1 VFRYK
6 AARLSDKFSRII
18 NIRIV
23 ILSLKTK
30 VYLPLIILL
39 SLPFCVAEQDSTWT
53 RIDEGLHWSDF
64 RVPTQLGMGDSKIL
78 IVKVDPKIYEFRLL
92 SASELSSGTGPL
104 NVREW
109 TDTYKLIGAIN
120 AGMFQADLKSN
131 VGYMKNYAHMNNPR
145 IHRTYR
151 SVFAFNPRKADF
163 PPSMIFDTD
172 VKDMKQVIDEYH
184 TVIQNL
190 RLIKRPRLNR
200 WAQQEKRWSE
210 AALGQDHDGNL
221 LFIFSETA
229 YTMHEFGNILLA
241 LPIQLECAQH
251 LEGGPSA
258 SLYLHHAGVELK
270 RAGSVGLPALRNST
284 ADGFLPIPNVIGIT
298 KKLTHSQP
306 VK

>member
-1 VFRYK
+1 
-6 AARLSDKFSRII
+6 
-18 NIRIV
+18 V
-23 ILSLKTK
+23 ILSLKIR
-30 VYLPLIILL
+30 VYLLLIILL
-39 SLPFCVAEQDSTWT
+39 SPSCGAEQDATWT
-53 RIDEGLHWSDF
+53 RIDEGLHYSDF
-64 RVPTQLGMGDSKIL
+64 KVPTQLGLGDSKIL
-78 IVKVDPKIYEFRLL
+78 IVKVDPKIYELRLL
-92 SASELSSGTGPL
+92 SASEVSSGTGQL

-151 SVFAFNPRKADF
+151 SALAFNPTTTDA

-172 VKDMKQVIDEYH
+172 VRDMKQIIAEYH

-190 RLIKRPRLNR
+190 RLIKRPGLNR

-229 YTMHEFGNILLA
+229 YTMHEFGNVLLA

-251 LEGGPSA
+251 LEGGPLA
-258 SLYLHHAGVELK
+258 SLYLHHGGVELK
-270 RAGSVGLPALRNST
+270 RAGSVGLPAIGNST
-284 ADGFLPIPNVIGIT
+284 ANGFLPIPNVIGIT
-298 KKLTHSQP
+298 KKRLGSG
-306 VK
+306 